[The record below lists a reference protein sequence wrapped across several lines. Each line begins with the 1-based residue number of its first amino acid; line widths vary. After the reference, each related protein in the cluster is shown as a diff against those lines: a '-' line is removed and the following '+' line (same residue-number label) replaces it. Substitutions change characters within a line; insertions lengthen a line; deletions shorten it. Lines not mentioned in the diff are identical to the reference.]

1 MKTDLTALLDE
12 SKQQGI
18 QINVPVAYQRVGTFK
33 ARLSWALEDV
43 PGN

>member
-1 MKTDLTALLDE
+1 MNQNK
-12 SKQQGI
+12 GI